1 MSETIFLLVSH
12 QITVVSDQSAR
23 CTLGDVEGMMRRD
36 DVRDNLLTGVTPDY
50 CGK

>member
-1 MSETIFLLVSH
+1 MSETIFLPVSH

-23 CTLGDVEGMMRRD
+23 CTPEDVETMMRRD
-36 DVRDNLLTGVTPDY
+36 DVRDNLLTDVIPDH